1 MALKI
6 RDYVDQIR
14 AYPQVVPVLSTSPST
29 EPALSIANDVI
40 QIMLS
45 QTLPWKF
52 NRAAATPFLTV
63 ALQQDYITSITDLSW
78 VEQGWRVDINN
89 TANPKPIFSLEM
101 VRDLQQVAWQQV
113 PFQVSWIP
121 NNLAI
126 YGTWQANTSYP
137 SGLGAAQTPVS
148 PIQQFI
154 DANGNFLFVSVNGI
168 SGNVQPVLPAS
179 SAAGTTVVDGTVTW
193 KVADPSGIAFRTAPL
208 PATSGIVWE
217 MHPIYQ
223 KKPPIKT
230 SLSQTISPIPDEFG
244 YLFRQGLLAMC
255 LKHAGNKNADREIQ
269 QWKEDLFNAL
279 RSSDRERDQTGL
291 IPSDGLMSGGMG
303 TYGGSGLPIGPSY
316 PYAPFLF

>member
-6 RDYVDQIR
+6 SDYIDQIR
-14 AYPQVVPVLSTSPST
+14 VYPTVKPILSQSPST

-40 QIMLS
+40 QIMLAQS
-45 QTLPWKF
+45 LPWKF
-52 NRAAATPFLTV
+52 NRAAATPFLSV
-63 ALQQDYITSITDLSW
+63 ALQQDYITSITDLGW
-78 VEQGWRVDINN
+78 LEQGWRIDINN
-89 TANPKPIFSLEM
+89 TTTPKPVFSLETI
-101 VRDLQQVAWQQV
+101 RDIQQLSWQQV

-137 SGLGAAQTPVS
+137 TGLGQTQTPTS

-154 DANGNFLFVSVNGI
+154 DTNGNFLFVSTNGI

-179 SAAGTTVVDGTVTW
+179 SVAGTTVTDGTVIW
-193 KVADPSGIAFRTAPL
+193 KVADPSGIAFRFTPL

-217 MHPIYQ
+217 LHPIYQ

-230 SLSQTISPIPDEFG
+230 SLTQTISPIPDEFG

-255 LKHAGNKNADREIQ
+255 MIHAGNKQGPMALA
-269 QWKEDLFNAL
+269 QWKEDLFTAL
-279 RSSDRERDQTGL
+279 KSSDRERDQVTMY
-291 IPSDGLMSGGMG
+291 PSDGLMSGQ
-303 TYGGSGLPIGPSY
+303 TPYSSGLPVGPAY
-316 PYAPFLF
+316 PFYPVPF